1 MSTLLEKTYWACSEP
16 LGLAAQLGGARDL
29 PPPDV
34 LQRRIE
40 GLLDQMARKAEEAG
54 LSGPDID
61 AIKYAIIAFIDEQI
75 LRSEWPGRMQ
85 WLARPMQLTHFGEN
99 TAGEG
104 FFTRMEQL
112 RQEPARSHVLE
123 IYFLCVALGFQG
135 VYAVRSDDGTLS
147 AISERASSQL
157 LRGLPNPEVF
167 SPHGDPRDAR
177 RGYARP
183 DAPIIALGILS
194 LVAATVL
201 FVVLRVLVGS
211 SASAAAAEMNR
222 LPVASSGSAK
232 TTGKTTP

>member
-16 LGLAAQLGGARDL
+16 LGLAAQMDGARDL

-54 LSGPDID
+54 LTGPDIE

-75 LRSEWPGRMQ
+75 LRSEWAGRMQ
-85 WLARPMQLTHFGEN
+85 WMARPLQLVHFGEN

-112 RQEPARSHVLE
+112 RQDPSRAHVLE

-135 VYAVRSDDGTLS
+135 VYAVRGDDGTLS
-147 AISERASSQL
+147 AITDRASAQL
-157 LRGLPNPEVF
+157 LRGLPNPELW
-167 SPHGDPRDAR
+167 SPHGDPKDAR

-183 DAPIIALGILS
+183 DAPIIAIGVLS

-201 FVVLRVLVGS
+201 FIVLRVLVGS

-222 LPVASSGSAK
+222 LPVAGSASA
-232 TTGKTTP
+232 GKTTP